1 MIHRRDEF
9 RGAQATI
16 DKVHQLAKDGKIN
29 LFTQY
34 QMASVKGD
42 KNLESIDIKHDNN
55 EIKNLKT
62 DYVLG
67 FFGLIMQLGPIANW
81 GLNIDKKTIE
91 VDTEKFE
98 TNQKGIYAV
107 GDICNYP
114 GKLKLILSGFH
125 EGALAA
131 RACFKLARPN
141 EKYRFEFTTSSKTI
155 KERLGVKKVIE
166 LYSANTPNGK
176 KISIMLEEIGYEYKV
191 INIDLNK
198 GDQFKPEF
206 KKISPFSK
214 IPVIIDQDNN
224 KNIFESGAILMYLA
238 EQSGKFYD
246 TKDRLEINQWLM
258 AQMGYVG
265 PMLGQHHQFHHY
277 NPGKSQFGEERYFK
291 ISKRIYEE
299 LDERLSKS
307 RFLAG
312 ENYTIADI
320 GTFPWI
326 ARHEWHDIGLK
337 NYKNLTRWYV
347 EISER
352 EAVKKGFK
360 FMNKDEV
367 PPKP

>member
-1 MIHRRDEF
+1 
-9 RGAQATI
+9 
-16 DKVHQLAKDGKIN
+16 
-29 LFTQY
+29 
-34 QMASVKGD
+34 
-42 KNLESIDIKHDNN
+42 
-55 EIKNLKT
+55 
-62 DYVLG
+62 
-67 FFGLIMQLGPIANW
+67 
-81 GLNIDKKTIE
+81 
-91 VDTEKFE
+91 
-98 TNQKGIYAV
+98 
-107 GDICNYP
+107 
-114 GKLKLILSGFH
+114 
-125 EGALAA
+125 
-131 RACFKLARPN
+131 
-141 EKYRFEFTTSSKTI
+141 
-155 KERLGVKKVIE
+155 
-166 LYSANTPNGK
+166 
-176 KISIMLEEIGYEYKV
+176 MLEEIGYEYKV
-191 INIDLNK
+191 VNIDLNK

-214 IPVIIDQDNN
+214 IPVIIDHDNN

-299 LDERLSKS
+299 LEERLSKS

-337 NYKNLTRWYV
+337 NYKNLTKWYV

-367 PPKP
+367 PSKP

>member
-1 MIHRRDEF
+1 
-9 RGAQATI
+9 
-16 DKVHQLAKDGKIN
+16 
-29 LFTQY
+29 
-34 QMASVKGD
+34 
-42 KNLESIDIKHDNN
+42 
-55 EIKNLKT
+55 
-62 DYVLG
+62 
-67 FFGLIMQLGPIANW
+67 
-81 GLNIDKKTIE
+81 
-91 VDTEKFE
+91 
-98 TNQKGIYAV
+98 
-107 GDICNYP
+107 
-114 GKLKLILSGFH
+114 
-125 EGALAA
+125 
-131 RACFKLARPN
+131 
-141 EKYRFEFTTSSKTI
+141 
-155 KERLGVKKVIE
+155 
-166 LYSANTPNGK
+166 
-176 KISIMLEEIGYEYKV
+176 MLEEIDYEYKV

-214 IPVIIDQDNN
+214 IPVIVDQDNN
-224 KNIFESGAILMYLA
+224 KNVFESGAILMYLA

-265 PMLGQHHQFHHY
+265 PLLGQHHQFHHY

-347 EISER
+347 KISER
-352 EAVKKGFK
+352 EAVQKGFK

>member
-1 MIHRRDEF
+1 M
-9 RGAQATI
+9 
-16 DKVHQLAKDGKIN
+16 
-29 LFTQY
+29 
-34 QMASVKGD
+34 
-42 KNLESIDIKHDNN
+42 
-55 EIKNLKT
+55 
-62 DYVLG
+62 
-67 FFGLIMQLGPIANW
+67 
-81 GLNIDKKTIE
+81 
-91 VDTEKFE
+91 
-98 TNQKGIYAV
+98 
-107 GDICNYP
+107 
-114 GKLKLILSGFH
+114 
-125 EGALAA
+125 
-131 RACFKLARPN
+131 
-141 EKYRFEFTTSSKTI
+141 
-155 KERLGVKKVIE
+155 IE

-299 LDERLSKS
+299 LEERLSQS